1 MIIRRHSKNYN
12 FIGDSLTGVT
22 FRWGTTLEENPYY
35 APWPE
40 LADISIS
47 NHCSKICN
55 FCYHGS
61 KQDNSF
67 ISIDD
72 YLFILSS
79 LKHPRWGNV
88 FQVAIGGGEPLEH
101 PNFIEIIEST
111 IEYGIVPNFT
121 TNGNLLNEHL
131 IQSFKGKIGAVA
143 VSESSSEEI
152 VEQKHKI
159 LAESKIK
166 TNIHF
171 VLSLKT
177 LDTAIRILRGEYNKY
192 LNGINGIVF
201 LTYKPTG
208 RAQKD
213 NCLKLDDSL
222 KEFVRLVDNNN
233 CSIRIGFDAC
243 FVPLLLHLT
252 KTDIRFIDPCECS
265 YFSVYIDEKLN
276 VKPCSFVNDENLK
289 FNLRDYS
296 MEIIWQNKF
305 ERYRESNNNSCRNSC
320 KNKEFCRGKCN
331 FLEEIN
337 LCYL

>member
-1 MIIRRHSKNYN
+1 MIVRRHSKSYN
-12 FIGDSLTGVT
+12 FVGDPTTGMT
-22 FRWGTTLEENPYY
+22 FRWGTTLEGNPYY

-47 NHCSKICN
+47 NHCSKNCT
-55 FCYHGS
+55 FCYRDS

-72 YLFILSS
+72 YIFILES
-79 LKHPRWGNV
+79 LKHPKWGNV

-121 TNGNLLNEHL
+121 TNGNLLNDRL

-143 VSESSSEEI
+143 ISESSSEEI
-152 VEQKHKI
+152 IKQKHKI
-159 LAESKIK
+159 LTESKIK

-192 LNGINGIVF
+192 VNGVNGIVF

-213 NCLKLDDSL
+213 NCLRLDDSL
-222 KEFVRLVDNNN
+222 KEFIRLVDNNN
-233 CSIRIGFDAC
+233 CSTRIGFDAC

-276 VKPCSFVNDENLK
+276 IKPCSFVNDENLT

-331 FLEEIN
+331 FFEEIN